1 MERPK
6 YYVELR
12 QAPDDPVSGETRF
25 CMVAI
30 EHQWYEAH
38 KDDEAAMQAHGL
50 LPEQRVTAEFAS
62 STVTPPSSSPEMP
75 SPSPSTT
82 PSSPSPSAPPSS
94 PSPLDALS
102 TDPELYVTDLEL
114 YAPEDAEWSPDSE
127 SAPSSVSP
135 STGPFDPVLPDPWV
149 EATIEMAKQLWD
161 MGIGPGDIFQDPD
174 DDGWDISIP
183 QESLDQFR
191 VEFFKHITN
200 NEN

>member
-12 QAPDDPVSGETRF
+12 
-25 CMVAI
+25 
-30 EHQWYEAH
+30 
-38 KDDEAAMQAHGL
+38 QAHGL

-62 STVTPPSSSPEMP
+62 TTVTPSSSSPAMP

-82 PSSPSPSAPPSS
+82 PSSPSPSTTPSS
-94 PSPLDALS
+94 PSPLATLS
-102 TDPELYVTDLEL
+102 TDPEL

-127 SAPSSVSP
+127 SGPSSASP
-135 STGPFDPVLPDPWV
+135 STGPFDPVLTDPWV

-161 MGIGPGDIFQDPD
+161 MGIGPGDIVQDPD
-174 DDGWDISIP
+174 DDDWDISIP

-191 VEFFKHITN
+191 VEFLNHISESDN
-200 NEN
+200 